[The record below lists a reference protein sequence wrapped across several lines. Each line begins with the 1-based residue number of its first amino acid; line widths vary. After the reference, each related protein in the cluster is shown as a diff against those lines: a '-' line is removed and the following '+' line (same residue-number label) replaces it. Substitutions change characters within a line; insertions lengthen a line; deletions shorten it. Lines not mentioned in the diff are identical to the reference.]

1 VEDAVKAYWMSVLA
15 LVVISAVAGGILTTM
30 NPSAADGSRSVTG
43 ATRL

>member
-1 VEDAVKAYWMSVLA
+1 VEDAVKAYWLSVLA
-15 LVVISAVAGGILTTM
+15 LVVMSAVAGGILTTM